1 MRVHRF
7 AINGSTGIQFS
18 QTFGEPNF
26 DPPRRGVDASTYF
39 GSQRNKQFAGGTGHD
54 EVPGFR
60 QAASLLFASSL
71 YLLDATERSGRAVF
85 PNLAADQVRYE
96 VTPLSEASAFAQRNL
111 HLETAQSFR
120 I

>member
-7 AINGSTGIQFS
+7 CINCSTGIQFS

-26 DPPRRGVDASTYF
+26 DPPRCDIDASTYF
-39 GSQRNKQFAGGTGHD
+39 GRQRNEQFAGGTGHD

-60 QAASLLFASSL
+60 QPAPLLFASSL
-71 YLLDATERSGRAVF
+71 YLLDGTERSGRAAF

-96 VTPLSEASAFAQRNL
+96 VTPLSEANAPAERNL
-111 HLETAQSFR
+111 HLEPAQSFR

>member
-7 AINGSTGIQFS
+7 AINCSTGIQFS
-18 QTFGEPNF
+18 QTFGQPNF
-26 DPPRRGVDASTYF
+26 DAPCRDVDASTYF
-39 GSQRNKQFAGGTGHD
+39 GSQRNEQFAGGSGHD

-60 QAASLLFASSL
+60 QAAPVLFASSL
-71 YLLDATERSGRAVF
+71 YLLDGTERSSRAVF

-96 VTPLSEASAFAQRNL
+96 VTPVFEANALAQRNL
-111 HLETAQSFR
+111 HLEAAQSFR